1 MTGGASSSAGQAPRP
16 SGDPEPISVAVRV
29 GREVVGHLLLSAE
42 GDLGPIDRALVDIAA
57 TGAALEFAKIRA
69 TVEVEDRLRGEAIA
83 DLLAGSY
90 PTEAAMAARVARLGH
105 DLGQP
110 HDLLVI
116 DVDVDGA
123 RADELGRQHL
133 ELVREHLGQ
142 RARAA

>member
-1 MTGGASSSAGQAPRP
+1 M
-16 SGDPEPISVAVRV
+16 
-29 GREVVGHLLLSAE
+29 
-42 GDLGPIDRALVDIAA
+42 DIAA

-133 ELVREHLGQ
+133 ALVREHLGQ
-142 RARAA
+142 RAPQLDRVPGRIAGCPGDTAVPRRGRP